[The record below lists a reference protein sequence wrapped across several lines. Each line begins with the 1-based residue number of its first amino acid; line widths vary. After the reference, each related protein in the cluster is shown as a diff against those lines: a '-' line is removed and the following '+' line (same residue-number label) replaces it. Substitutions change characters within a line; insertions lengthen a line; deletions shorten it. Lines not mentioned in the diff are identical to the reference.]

1 LFDLD
6 ADPLEEHDLAGSR
19 THAGVEQSLTDQTL
33 RGWDPDRIA
42 ALQEQRKA
50 EHALLA
56 DWARSVRPADQ
67 YRWQI
72 KPEDNWLRERGSG
85 MAMAV

>member
-1 LFDLD
+1 
-6 ADPLEEHDLAGSR
+6 
-19 THAGVEQSLTDQTL
+19 VL

-42 ALQEQRKA
+42 IMQEQRKA

-56 DWARSVRPADQ
+56 DWARKVGPADQ
-67 YRWQI
+67 YRWVMRPQ
-72 KPEDNWLRERGSG
+72 DNWLRGGPPG